1 MEFCDW
7 LTRKRLELSAREG
20 RRVPQKEVADRAGIS
35 RQYLGFLEAG
45 VNPTTGR
52 PPLIDRDLARR
63 LAAALWVPE
72 EEALR
77 AAGFGENLSDDEAV
91 LVRRYR
97 QLDARQSAVVDQLL
111 ETFVPGVTFGVGS
124 GARSAAPALAGM
136 R

>member
-77 AAGFGENLSDDEAV
+77 AADEAV